1 MVFYTS
7 PMKIKTLLY
16 SVIMTLVCVP
26 SNLTFAQSAVSTTE
40 QKAPSQVAP
49 PTKLKRTVNPES
61 IKRSKLTRLRNEVAL
76 TDDQAIKAEP
86 IIDAY
91 VRGAQAIKAD
101 ASLDS
106 RSRRQKLAEA
116 RQKYDTALQG
126 ILSAEQQQKLASQKE
141 ERRARLR
148 AARTGRASAGLEPSG
163 SSVSP
168 AIVQ

>member
-1 MVFYTS
+1 
-7 PMKIKTLLY
+7 MKIITLLY
-16 SVIMTLVCVP
+16 SVLFALVCVP
-26 SNLTFAQSAVSTTE
+26 SNLTYAQSAVSTSE

-49 PTKLKRTVNPES
+49 PTKLKRTVNPDS
-61 IKRSKLTRLRNEVAL
+61 IKRAKLTRLRNDVAL

-101 ASLDS
+101 ASLDA

-116 RQKYDTALQG
+116 RQKYDAGLQG
-126 ILSAEQQQKLASQKE
+126 ILSTEQQQKLASQKE

-148 AARTGRASAGLEPSG
+148 AARTGRASAGLAPSG
-163 SSVSP
+163 SSAAP
-168 AIVQ
+168 TIVQ